1 MQKRFQIFHKCIDMS
16 ALFIQTLCL
25 VGTLQCSSPCP
36 DHQYGKKKCC
46 HTVEQDQN
54 RLISLCININL
65 ICLIPDFFLFHCSK
79 CSKHRQELNP
89 IYDHKHDICY
99 FYCQKEQTFDLLL
112 MYNIS
117 KSHQHHGEFCLHAAF
132 PDRRLTGI
140 RCREIIDMLFS
151 YSHPFLTSLDS
162 VAVHCFIH
170 GFRLLSRIIMCHA
183 AVSDSFTHIFHRSPA
198 VVHLGNKRLKN

>member
-1 MQKRFQIFHKCIDMS
+1 MRPASTFSI
-16 ALFIQTLCL
+16 IQL
-25 VGTLQCSSPCP
+25 SNS
-36 DHQYGKKKCC
+36 
-46 HTVEQDQN
+46 
-54 RLISLCININL
+54 R
-65 ICLIPDFFLFHCSK
+65 
-79 CSKHRQELNP
+79 
-89 IYDHKHDICY
+89 
-99 FYCQKEQTFDLLL
+99 DLLL

-162 VAVHCFIH
+162 AAVHCFIH